1 MDGAR
6 AKRGWDAMLDF
17 EKEIFSTAS
26 CSSSR
31 NSLNGIHSI
40 THHPVHILV
49 AVLPPALMVF
59 FDLQNSNGSYE
70 SCLLLSDGFFCVKP
84 SVESPPRYI
93 SIFSGNC
100 SIILNLISI
109 FISIYQ

>member
-1 MDGAR
+1 MRTFEAQWR
-6 AKRGWDAMLDF
+6 ASMWMAPGPREEWDALLDF
-17 EKEIFSTAS
+17 E
-26 CSSSR
+26 
-31 NSLNGIHSI
+31 
-40 THHPVHILV
+40 
-49 AVLPPALMVF
+49 
-59 FDLQNSNGSYE
+59 NSNGSYE